1 VSPVLP
7 PATLGLLGGGQLG
20 RFFVSAA
27 HEMGYQVIVLD
38 PEADCPAGRIADR
51 HLIAAY
57 DDPAALATLAA
68 ECAAVTTEFENVP
81 AEALA
86 WLASRRPVAPG
97 PASVRICQDRAA
109 EKGFLARHGI
119 PHVPYAAIACA
130 DDLAKA
136 NTTLFP
142 AILKTVRLGYD
153 GKGQARVADRAAA
166 LAAFERFGGAP
177 CVLEKMLPL
186 DCEISVVLARQPDG
200 SVVSYPPAENAHEH
214 GILDLSIV
222 PARIDPALAD
232 AARAIAER
240 LAGALDYVG
249 VLTVEFFVT
258 EGQLLV
264 NELAPRPH
272 NSGHYTLDAAVT
284 SQFEQQVRALC
295 GLPLGE
301 TRLHTPAVM
310 ANLLGDLWFPAPGRQ
325 TEPDW
330 RQVFAQPAV
339 KLHLYGKSEPRPARK
354 MGHLTAIGEDAHRAL
369 ADVLAAR
376 AALSPSTR

>member
-1 VSPVLP
+1 MKPILP

-27 HEMGYQVIVLD
+27 HEMGYRVIVLD
-38 PEADCPAGRIADR
+38 PDADCPAGRIADQ
-51 HLIAAY
+51 HLVAAY

-81 AEALA
+81 ADALA
-86 WLASRRPVAPG
+86 WLEERLPVAPG
-97 PASVRICQDRAA
+97 AASVRICQDRAA
-109 EKGFLARHGI
+109 EKGFLARHAI
-119 PHVPYAAIACA
+119 PHVPYAAIAAA
-130 DDLAKA
+130 DDLVDVPAG
-136 NTTLFP
+136 LFP
-142 AILKTVRLGYD
+142 AILKTARLGYD

-166 LAAFERFGGAP
+166 LAAFERLGGAP

-200 SVVSYPPAENAHEH
+200 SVVSYPPAENAHEQ

-222 PARIDPALAD
+222 PARIDPALAG
-232 AARAIAER
+232 AARGIAER
-240 LAGALDYVG
+240 LAGALEYAG
-249 VLTVEFFVT
+249 VLTVEFFVSD
-258 EGQLLV
+258 GQLLV

-301 TRLHTPAVM
+301 TRVHTPAVM

-325 TEPDW
+325 TEPNW
-330 RQVFAQPAV
+330 QQVFAQPAV

-354 MGHLTAIGEDAHRAL
+354 MGHLTAVGEDAHIAL
-369 ADVLAAR
+369 EKALAAR
-376 AALSPSTR
+376 AALGRSI